1 MADEGITPPHYEFS
15 EKYDLEHARK
25 YFHKHNTGFWRRLS
39 TWREIGM
46 ARKALALA
54 GRPRSVLDLPCGT
67 GRFWAMLAEEPN
79 RRIFVAD
86 NSQSMIDAGLELR
99 PREVVARVQ
108 KSFRCSAFATG
119 LPDNFVECVF
129 SIRLMHHIEK
139 SADRAQMLKEF
150 ARISSVSVIVS
161 LWVDGNF
168 RAWRHEINDA
178 RKKAVRGADYPQDR
192 FVFKRK
198 DIERDFAE
206 AGLEIIGSV
215 DFIKHWDKWR
225 TYVLRVKK

>member
-1 MADEGITPPHYEFS
+1 
-15 EKYDLEHARK
+15 
-25 YFHKHNTGFWRRLS
+25 
-39 TWREIGM
+39 
-46 ARKALALA
+46 
-54 GRPRSVLDLPCGT
+54 VLDLPCGT

-139 SADRAQMLKEF
+139 SADRVQMLKEF